1 MKDRPVRIKPV
12 FWMASSRKDLKAF
25 PKAVQS
31 DVGYALFAAQ
41 RGEEYRSVKALKGFG
56 GRSVLEIVAPHDG
69 DTYRAVYTVKFEDA
83 VYVLHA
89 FEKKSTKGIATPQ
102 REIDLIRHRLAA
114 AEQHCKR
121 RQNRHGEEEDED

>member
-12 FWMASSRKDLKAF
+12 FWMASSRMDLKAF

-69 DTYRAVYTVKFEDA
+69 DTYRAVYTVKFEGA

-89 FEKKSTKGIATPQ
+89 FHKKSTKGIVTPH
-102 REIDLIRHRLAA
+102 REIDLIRRRLAD
-114 AEQHCKR
+114 AEQHYR
-121 RQNRHGEEEDED
+121 ERQN

>member
-1 MKDRPVRIKPV
+1 MKDCPVRIKPV

-89 FEKKSTKGIATPQ
+89 FQKKSTKGIATPQ
-102 REIDLIRHRLAA
+102 REIDLIRRRLAD
-114 AEQHCKR
+114 AEQHYR
-121 RQNRHGEEEDED
+121 ERQN